1 MLRLDKALYGL
12 RQAPRVWNAKL
23 DASLLSLGF
32 RRNDCEHAV
41 YGRGSGDSRLLVG
54 VYVDDLIIT
63 GNVAME
69 IDRFKA
75 EMMSLFKM
83 SDLGPLSFY
92 LGIEVEQVADGIRLS
107 QKSYAQ
113 RILERAGMQG
123 CNSCLTPMEPRL
135 KLTKAST
142 AAPVDATQYRS
153 IVGCLWYL
161 VHTRPDL
168 AFSVGYVS
176 HFMEAPTTEHD
187 AAVKR
192 ILRYVAGTVDFGCYY
207 KRMETPP
214 ELVGY
219 CDADMAGDVDTR
231 KSTSG
236 VVFFLGANPV
246 SWQSIKQKVV
256 ALSSCEAEYIAAT
269 TAAC

>member
-1 MLRLDKALYGL
+1 
-12 RQAPRVWNAKL
+12 
-23 DASLLSLGF
+23 
-32 RRNDCEHAV
+32 
-41 YGRGSGDSRLLVG
+41 
-54 VYVDDLIIT
+54 
-63 GNVAME
+63 
-69 IDRFKA
+69 
-75 EMMSLFKM
+75 
-83 SDLGPLSFY
+83 
-92 LGIEVEQVADGIRLS
+92 
-107 QKSYAQ
+107 
-113 RILERAGMQG
+113 
-123 CNSCLTPMEPRL
+123 MEPRL

-142 AAPVDATQYRS
+142 AAPVDTTQYRS
-153 IVGCLWYL
+153 IVGCLRYL
-161 VHTRPDL
+161 VHTWPDL

-176 HFMEAPTTEHD
+176 RFMEAPTADHD

-256 ALSSCEAEYIAAT
+256 ALSSCEAEYKAAT
-269 TAAC
+269 TAACHRIWLALLLGEIKQEEPESFKLLVDNKSVIALSKNPVFHDRSKHITTRYHFIRECMEDGRAQVEFIGTDGQIADILTKALGRVRFQELRAHIGVVEVSSRRQA